1 VRESDK
7 KDYSWWA
14 YSAETDPSWMK
25 WCRMGMVATA
35 VVFLG
40 MQLTGG
46 VIRWVL
52 DMVGASVL
60 TYVPNLM
67 MLLCILVFLV
77 TEVLYGRLRPI
88 AFLFLVWIALTI
100 AVGAFN
106 TGSIAQSVFGLWVLL
121 PFLFGMASAPVL
133 MEPHALRPAFFV
145 LLFLIAVGGVLAH
158 NFVALPW
165 VGVSYQV
172 GGVEIEG
179 AREWHASGGKQRLS
193 GLARSSF
200 DVAGQIIVTAGMLSL
215 CIKSSGLLRIVLWS
229 LCGFAISLSTSKGI
243 LLALLMTVIASEA
256 LIRNKKVPLKMIFTI
271 GIFWLTVPP
280 IMGWTID
287 WSQAARTDID
297 NPLYGSFIDRMNDMW
312 PRAWELATDKGL
324 PLLGRGLGGIGVP
337 VSVFEPALANAGDN
351 LWVYVLV
358 IAGVMCLPFFVIGY
372 IQIYRYCESFEVME
386 MQELLV
392 LAVIVNWYGGVSNIL
407 EHAVLA
413 FAFGILCRYLATPFF
428 KRNY

>member
-1 VRESDK
+1 
-7 KDYSWWA
+7 
-14 YSAETDPSWMK
+14 
-25 WCRMGMVATA
+25 
-35 VVFLG
+35 
-40 MQLTGG
+40 
-46 VIRWVL
+46 
-52 DMVGASVL
+52 
-60 TYVPNLM
+60 
-67 MLLCILVFLV
+67 
-77 TEVLYGRLRPI
+77 
-88 AFLFLVWIALTI
+88 
-100 AVGAFN
+100 
-106 TGSIAQSVFGLWVLL
+106 
-121 PFLFGMASAPVL
+121 
-133 MEPHALRPAFFV
+133 
-145 LLFLIAVGGVLAH
+145 
-158 NFVALPW
+158 
-165 VGVSYQV
+165 
-172 GGVEIEG
+172 
-179 AREWHASGGKQRLS
+179 
-193 GLARSSF
+193 LARSSF

-215 CIKSSGLLRIVLWS
+215 YIKSSGFLRIVLWS

-243 LLALLMTVIASEA
+243 LLALLMTVIASES

-271 GIFWLTVPP
+271 GILWLTVPP

-372 IQIYRYCESFEVME
+372 IQIYRYCESFEAME